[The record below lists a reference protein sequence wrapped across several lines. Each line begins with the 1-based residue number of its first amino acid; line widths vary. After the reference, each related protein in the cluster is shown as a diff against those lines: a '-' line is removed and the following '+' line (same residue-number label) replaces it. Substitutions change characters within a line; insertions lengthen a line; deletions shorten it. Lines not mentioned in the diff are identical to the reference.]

1 MEIKERSLDELHLS
15 VCVNI
20 LNFRF
25 FSGPKEQKIETT
37 LIKISLIFRFY
48 DTYWKNEIYL
58 YYAWVSIF
66 IWILHEILN
75 CSECNDIGAV

>member
-1 MEIKERSLDELHLS
+1 MEIKERSFLS

-20 LNFRF
+20 SNFRF

-58 YYAWVSIF
+58 YYAWVSIYMN
-66 IWILHEILN
+66 IAWD
-75 CSECNDIGAV
+75 ECNDIGAV

>member
-20 LNFRF
+20 SNFRF

-37 LIKISLIFRFY
+37 LIKISLIFSILWYILKEWNLFVLCVGLYIYEYCMRF
-48 DTYWKNEIYL
+48 
-58 YYAWVSIF
+58 
-66 IWILHEILN
+66 
-75 CSECNDIGAV
+75 

>member
-20 LNFRF
+20 SNFRF

-37 LIKISLIFRFY
+37 LIKISLIFRFC
-48 DTYWKNEIYL
+48 DTY
-58 YYAWVSIF
+58 
-66 IWILHEILN
+66 
-75 CSECNDIGAV
+75 

>member
-20 LNFRF
+20 SNFRF

-58 YYAWVSIF
+58 YYAWVSVYMNIAWDF
-66 IWILHEILN
+66 KLQWM
-75 CSECNDIGAV
+75 

>member
-20 LNFRF
+20 SNFRF

-37 LIKISLIFRFY
+37 LIKISLIFFDFMIHIERM
-48 DTYWKNEIYL
+48 KSICIMRGSL
-58 YYAWVSIF
+58 YI
-66 IWILHEILN
+66 
-75 CSECNDIGAV
+75 

>member
-20 LNFRF
+20 SNFRF

-37 LIKISLIFRFY
+37 LIKISLIFDFMIHIERM
-48 DTYWKNEIYL
+48 KSICIMRGSL
-58 YYAWVSIF
+58 Y

-75 CSECNDIGAV
+75 CNECNDIGAV

>member
-20 LNFRF
+20 SNFRF

-37 LIKISLIFRFY
+37 LIKISLMFRFY
-48 DTYWKNEIYL
+48 DTY
-58 YYAWVSIF
+58 
-66 IWILHEILN
+66 
-75 CSECNDIGAV
+75 